1 MYPWRGESWRV
12 GERSSRAS
20 RDDSLYDERIEAS
33 VPWYTLFCPPAR
45 ISTIG
50 TGACG
55 AYTRSGLGIRVGGSA
70 TIRHGA
76 TPRESGGARR
86 KSGGAPRGSKTSVTV
101 RMESSAIREARSC

>member
-1 MYPWRGESWRV
+1 M
-12 GERSSRAS
+12 
-20 RDDSLYDERIEAS
+20 
-33 VPWYTLFCPPAR
+33 PWYTLFCPPAR

-76 TPRESGGARR
+76 TPRESERRSAEEPAARR
-86 KSGGAPRGSKTSVTV
+86 VAAKRA
-101 RMESSAIREARSC
+101 